1 MNSAANRISRFI
13 KLTATPL
20 LAFGLLAGAMQSA
33 NAASLTID
41 IKGDVLDKGTVM
53 LALYKKDDKWMG
65 KASDGRVTPA
75 KKGGVSVTFDNVPEG
90 EYAISMYVDEN
101 NNGKLDANAIGIP
114 IEPYAFSNDAS
125 GAFGPPSFEQA
136 KFVVGKDKTT
146 HVINLK

>member
-1 MNSAANRISRFI
+1 MNSAPNQIARFI
-13 KLTATPL
+13 TRTATPL
-20 LAFGLLAGAMQSA
+20 LAVGLLVGAMQSA
-33 NAASLTID
+33 RAASLTVEIN
-41 IKGDVLDKGTVM
+41 GDVPDIGTVM
-53 LALYKKDDKWMG
+53 LALYKKDDKWLG

-75 KKGGVSVTFDNVPEG
+75 KKGGVSVTFNDVPEG

-125 GAFGPPSFEQA
+125 GTFGPPTFEQA

>member
-1 MNSAANRISRFI
+1 MNSTPNQISRFI
-13 KLTATPL
+13 PRAAAPL
-20 LAFGLLAGAMQSA
+20 LVFGVLASALQSA
-33 NAASLTID
+33 NAASLTVD

-53 LALYKKDDKWMG
+53 LALYKKEDKWMG

-101 NNGKLDANAIGIP
+101 SNGKLDANAIGIP

-136 KFVVGKDKTT
+136 RFVVGKDKTT